1 MNKTNIKNKQIYVNL
16 LDKSYFETIK
26 SGVEKFNGEKDY
38 LSTKSINWDKIQKIE
53 SKIRFD
59 SRPSRANM
67 QPTNNSVWFAKMKN
81 TIKVYYF
88 DDKNIEEINKF
99 ILSTGFLGIKC
110 KDSVVPTF
118 LKYFFFSTRFNLLK
132 DRLAKGSTQQA
143 INNSTLKQIYVL
155 IPTLKIQKK
164 IVSVLERV
172 DSLRQKRE
180 QTNQLTDK
188 LIQAVFYKMFGDPVL
203 NNRKFPMESLDNIVA
218 NGRYA
223 LKRGPFGGSLK
234 KNIFVKEGYKVYEQQ
249 NAIKNDFEL
258 GHYYITSKKFEEMK
272 AFSVNPG
279 DIIISCSGTIGKVAI
294 VPSNAKKGIIN
305 QALLKI
311 TFDRNK
317 ISPIFAKFLI
327 ETPQIQELLFG
338 SARGSGIRNIA
349 SMAILKSVQIPIPPL
364 SLQNKFAEIAKKI
377 EILKE
382 KQKLSEV
389 KINNLFQSLTNI
401 AFEVEL

>member
-1 MNKTNIKNKQIYVNL
+1 M
-16 LDKSYFETIK
+16 KSYKEYRIVKLTDIATLKRGSEPGSYSYCLPPEGTKFIRVGDISGKTDKPINTKSKEIVLCKKSDILMSFDGNPGIVVTGFEGAISSGIRIISIK
-26 SGVEKFNGEKDY
+26 DSGVLKDY
-38 LSTKSINWDKIQKIE
+38 LFFYLKSDAVQRVIKKYSIGTTIIHASKAISHINVFI
-53 SKIRFD
+53 
-59 SRPSRANM
+59 PSVFR
-67 QPTNNSVWFAKMKN
+67 
-81 TIKVYYF
+81 
-88 DDKNIEEINKF
+88 
-99 ILSTGFLGIKC
+99 
-110 KDSVVPTF
+110 
-118 LKYFFFSTRFNLLK
+118 
-132 DRLAKGSTQQA
+132 
-143 INNSTLKQIYVL
+143 
-155 IPTLKIQKK
+155 QKK
-164 IVSVLERV
+164 IINFLKLVEKLK
-172 DSLRQKRE
+172 QKRE
-180 QTNQLTDK
+180 QVNHITNK
-188 LIQAVFYKMFGDPVL
+188 LIQSVFLKMFGDPVL

-218 NGRYA
+218 NERYA